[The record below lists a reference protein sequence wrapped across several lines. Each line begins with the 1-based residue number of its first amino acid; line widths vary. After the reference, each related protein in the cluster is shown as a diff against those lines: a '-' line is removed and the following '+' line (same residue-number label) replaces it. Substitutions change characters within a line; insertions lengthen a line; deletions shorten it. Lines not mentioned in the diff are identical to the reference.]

1 MLAMTMAMTA
11 LAIDVM
17 LPAFPEIR
25 EAVGL
30 APDSPDVSGL
40 VTVFF
45 LGMAIAQIPAGLLAD
60 RFGRKPVLR
69 IGLLL
74 YAAGA
79 IGTLLAPSLGWML
92 LARFLWGVG
101 AGGPRVVAMAIV
113 RDRYSGDQMARM
125 MSAVMAMFILVPVI
139 APSIGSLLLLLGPWQ
154 LVFGFCAVAATAL
167 NVWTARLPETL
178 HPEHRRPLRLRPVI
192 EGARVVLR
200 TRETVLLGLALTAV
214 MASFMSYLASAEL
227 IIDET
232 LGLADAFPLIFG
244 ALAVGMGIAT
254 FTNGRFVE
262 RIGMWTMLRWVLSAY
277 VAVTAIVL
285 VVALATDGTPS
296 PALFLP
302 VLALSLANH
311 SLLVPN
317 LNSAAMQPVGNV
329 AGMASALLGT
339 VSIAA
344 GSLIGSRIDQ
354 AFDGTVRPLSI
365 AFFVSSIVALTCFT
379 AARRWRD
386 RANAVAAEPIPE
398 PA

>member
-11 LAIDVM
+11 LAIDIM

-30 APDSPDVSGL
+30 ASDSPDVSGL

-74 YAAGA
+74 YVAGA
-79 IGTLLAPSLGWML
+79 IGTLLAPTLGWML
-92 LARFLWGVG
+92 VARFLWGLG

-113 RDRYSGDQMARM
+113 RDRYSGDQMAKM

-178 HPEHRRPLRLRPVI
+178 HPEHRRPLRLGPVV

-232 LGLADAFPLIFG
+232 LDLAGAFPLIFG

-262 RIGMWTMLRWVLSAY
+262 RVGMWTMLRWVLTTY
-277 VAVTAIVL
+277 VGVTAIVL
-285 VVALATDGTPS
+285 VVALTTGGTPS
-296 PALFLP
+296 PVVFLP
-302 VLALSLANH
+302 LLALSLANH

-365 AFFVSSIVALTCFT
+365 AFFVSSIVALICFT
-379 AARRWRD
+379 AARRGRD
-386 RANAVAAEPIPE
+386 RARVAHVETVPE

>member
-11 LAIDVM
+11 LAIDIM

-30 APDSPDVSGL
+30 ASDSPDVSGL

-74 YAAGA
+74 YVAGA
-79 IGTLLAPSLGWML
+79 IGTLLAPTLGWML
-92 LARFLWGVG
+92 VARFLWGLG

-113 RDRYSGDQMARM
+113 RDRYSGDQMAKM

-178 HPEHRRPLRLRPVI
+178 HPEHRRPLRLGPVV

-232 LGLADAFPLIFG
+232 LDLAGAFPLIFG
-244 ALAVGMGIAT
+244 VLAVGMGIAT

-262 RIGMWTMLRWVLSAY
+262 RVGMWTMLRWVLTTY
-277 VAVTAIVL
+277 VGVTAIVL
-285 VVALATDGTPS
+285 VVALTTGGTPS
-296 PALFLP
+296 PVVFLP
-302 VLALSLANH
+302 LLALSLANH

-365 AFFVSSIVALTCFT
+365 AFFVSSIVALICFT
-379 AARRWRD
+379 AARRGRD
-386 RANAVAAEPIPE
+386 RARVALVETVPE